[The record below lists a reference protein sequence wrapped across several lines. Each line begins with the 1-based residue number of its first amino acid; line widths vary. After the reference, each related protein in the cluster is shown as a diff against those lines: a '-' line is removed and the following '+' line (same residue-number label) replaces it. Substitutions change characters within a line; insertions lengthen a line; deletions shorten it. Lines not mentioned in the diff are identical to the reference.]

1 MLCVKPDLHSKPVHT
16 ANTTTMTGKATSQM
30 NSMMGFRWDGVA
42 FTMRRI
48 NSGRSRRWWR
58 KENAKKMNTI
68 LYLWVRPRNNH
79 SSNTFVSYFLPKMS
93 VHCRAVNQV
102 GTITGLDYWTEYP

>member
-1 MLCVKPDLHSKPVHT
+1 
-16 ANTTTMTGKATSQM
+16 MTGKATSQM
-30 NSMMGFRWDGVA
+30 NSMMGFRRDGVA

-68 LYLWVRPRNNH
+68 LYLWVRPRSNH
-79 SSNTFVSYFLPKMS
+79 SSSTFASYFLTKIS
-93 VHCRAVNQV
+93 KCTV
-102 GTITGLDYWTEYP
+102 